1 MSESAPAHAS
11 EGNGQIPAWM
21 QTVDEETF
29 YNAGTNDEASTD
41 SASSSTAPPTDSRPQ
56 DPSARPQAPSS
67 NASQL
72 SDGSSLKKD
81 LALSMAAPSDI
92 PEPVPELQ
100 PTAVGHV
107 RADLENQ
114 LQKAVSVLATRYA
127 SGFSRSL
134 VLEYALQRTLLRLR
148 REGEDS
154 AVVQWLDS
162 VLPRS

>member
-1 MSESAPAHAS
+1 MSESAPAPAS
-11 EGNGQIPAWM
+11 EGNGHIPAWM

-29 YNAGTNDEASTD
+29 YNAETNDTDNTD
-41 SASSSTAPPTDSRPQ
+41 SASSSAAPPTDRSPQ
-56 DPSARPQAPSS
+56 NTSSDASGGSAV
-67 NASQL
+67 
-72 SDGSSLKKD
+72 SSLEKE
-81 LALSMAAPSDI
+81 LALAMAAPSDI

-107 RADLENQ
+107 RADLANQ
-114 LQKAVSVLATRYA
+114 LENAVSVLATRYA

-154 AVVQWLDS
+154 ALVQWLDS
-162 VLPRS
+162 VLPCS

>member
-1 MSESAPAHAS
+1 MSESAPADAS
-11 EGNGQIPAWM
+11 EGNGHIPAWM

-29 YNAGTNDEASTD
+29 YNAGSSDEAGTD
-41 SASSSTAPPTDSRPQ
+41 APSSSTAPPADSHTDT
-56 DPSARPQAPSS
+56 PSS
-67 NASQL
+67 HASEPPEA
-72 SDGSSLKKD
+72 SSLEKD
-81 LALSMAAPSDI
+81 LALAMAAPSDI

-107 RADLENQ
+107 RADLANQ
-114 LQKAVSVLATRYA
+114 LENAVSVLATRYA

-154 AVVQWLDS
+154 TLVQWLDS